1 MHMKYF
7 FVFFLLSCFITSNV
21 MAKTKTEE
29 GALRDKATQHLYN
42 NLKKLSSEKKIMFG
56 CANPTILKYKET
68 HIREGF
74 NSSDCKDITGQNPA
88 FYESDFMW
96 HVNDTLKKADILAS
110 KLAFERGA
118 VIGYCWHLRGMKSHS
133 FYSREHNRNTA
144 DSLLVKKI
152 VAGGNR
158 LQNKEL
164 DWLLSLLDSLVI
176 PTINDFGFPVV
187 FRPWHEM
194 NGGWFYWGKDNCTPE
209 EYIQLYRI
217 TVDYMRSKGVKNVLY
232 SWSPDTKF
240 TLDYYPGDAYVD
252 VLGLDI
258 YEIGAVDYK
267 PLAMV
272 LDEIGKMTDFAAD
285 HQKVA
290 AITETGLR
298 MEGEVYRYPNEIH
311 DYWTKCVLEPIVN
324 HAKASRVVWIES
336 WYSADW
342 SKKRKSQFYLPY
354 VGLEKDQVKGQAAID
369 DFIKFYNHPA
379 TLFEDDLPNMYK

>member
-1 MHMKYF
+1 MRQLIR
-7 FVFFLLSCFITSNV
+7 LLFISLFIVLGSMEKTHAQTTSF
-21 MAKTKTEE
+21 
-29 GALRDKATQHLYN
+29 RDKATDNLYA
-42 NLKKLSSEKKIMFG
+42 NLKKLAVEKKIMFG
-56 CANPTILKYKET
+56 CANPTTLKYKET

-74 NSSDCKDITGQNPA
+74 TSSDCKDITGQNPA

-96 HVNDTLKKADILAS
+96 HVNDTLRKADILAS
-110 KLAFERGA
+110 KLAYERGA
-118 VIGYCWHLRGMKSHS
+118 VIGYCWHLRGMKSQS
-133 FYSREHNRNTA
+133 FYAKGKQGASA

-158 LQNKEL
+158 LQNPEL
-164 DWLLSLLDSLVI
+164 DWLLTLLDTLVI
-176 PTINDFGFPVV
+176 PTIKDFGFPIV

-217 TVDYMRSKGVKNVLY
+217 TVDYMRLKGVKNVLY

-240 TLDYYPGDAYVD
+240 TLEYYPGDAYVD
-252 VLGLDI
+252 ILGLDI
-258 YEIGAVDYK
+258 YEIGAADYK
-267 PLAMV
+267 PLAMI
-272 LDEIGKMTDFAAD
+272 LGEIGKITDFATD

-298 MEGEVYRYPNEIH
+298 MEGNHFRYPNEIP

-324 HAKASRVVWIES
+324 DAKASRVVWIES

-342 SKKRKSQFYLPY
+342 SKKRKGQFYIPY
-354 VGLEKDQVKGQAAID
+354 LGLDKDQPKGQQAID
-369 DFIKFYNHPA
+369 DFIQFYKHPA
-379 TLFEDDLPNMYK
+379 TLFEDDLPNMYQ